1 MRGRRGF
8 TLEVGQP
15 FQADGQKSQ
24 AGKPDLRAGF
34 TLIELL
40 VVIGII
46 AVLIG
51 LLLPAVQKVREAA
64 ARLKCANNMKQ
75 IGLAMHG
82 YHDAEGML
90 PPGITTWMNGEDAAH
105 TGFTYMLP
113 YFEQDNLRRQVN
125 LTKQWYKAENYAA
138 VAVEISILYCPSNRT
153 RGSMDLTG
161 EIYAWGG
168 SMPPTV
174 GSTDYILCKGANAA
188 IHQNA
193 FLIPQAC
200 RGVFNVYVV
209 MNNPDFTN
217 LDGVKTPLTVRLTDI
232 TDGTSNTFAV
242 GEGAGNTPRYLLRE
256 MNVVNGSVVLGPR
269 PASNPYTGRPI
280 QPDQGWATASLAGEN
295 HPWYTSIFG
304 VTAQYGLA
312 PNPKDE
318 PMNNPL
324 VMPSAYA
331 DTEFSS
337 DFSGDNRDGWAFISG
352 FRSMHPGG
360 CNFLF
365 CDGSV
370 RWVRESI
377 QPAVY
382 RSLSTYA
389 GGEVISGDY

>member
-1 MRGRRGF
+1 MHHRRG
-8 TLEVGQP
+8 V
-15 FQADGQKSQ
+15 
-24 AGKPDLRAGF
+24 

-40 VVIGII
+40 VVLAIL

-64 ARLKCANNMKQ
+64 ARLRCTNNLKQ
-75 IGLAMHG
+75 LGLAMHG
-82 YHDAEGML
+82 YHDAAGYL

-113 YFEQDNLRRQVN
+113 YLEQDNVYRQLD
-125 LTKQWYKAENYAA
+125 LTQQWYKKVNYAP
-138 VAVEISILYCPSNRT
+138 VAVEIPLLYCPSNRT
-153 RGSMDLTG
+153 SGAMDLTA

-168 SMPPTV
+168 SMPPRV

-193 FLIPQAC
+193 GLIPLAC
-200 RGVFNVYVV
+200 RGVFNVYVDSS
-209 MNNPDFTN
+209 NPDFTN
-217 LDGVKTPLTVRLTDI
+217 LDGITNGLVVRLTDI
-232 TDGTSNTFAV
+232 KDGTSTTFAI

-256 MNVVNGSVVLGPR
+256 MTVGAQGVVVGPG
-269 PASNPYTGRPI
+269 PATNPYTGGKI
-280 QPDQGWATASLAGEN
+280 QPDQAWCAASLAGEN

-312 PNPKDE
+312 PNPRDE
-318 PMNNPL
+318 PMNNRL

-331 DTEFSS
+331 DTEFSGN
-337 DFSGDNRDGWAFISG
+337 FSGDNRDGWAFISG
-352 FRSMHPGG
+352 FRSLHPGG

-370 RWVRESI
+370 RWVRETI
-377 QPAVY
+377 EPAVY
-382 RSLSTYA
+382 RGLSSYA
-389 GGEVISGDY
+389 GGEVVPAGY